1 MLERNA
7 WFRTAVVVIAFSAII
22 FLVDTLRRVWDFLGD
37 LLLIFF
43 LAYLVGSLII
53 HTVQSLMRVPGMKRP
68 IAVALVYAVL
78 IGIASVMGFLVI
90 PSTVTQAIELA
101 NLVPVYLE
109 RLPDLADRVEAYLA
123 GFNINIDLATL
134 IQFDSLTNW
143 GDALGGIVQDNALN
157 IARNVVSIVF
167 SASLVIVISFYVV
180 LDGGRRLNE
189 ALKVLPQR
197 AERETRFVLSTID
210 ETFRGYLRGMVVVSL
225 IYGVGTAG
233 VMLATGLPAALPV
246 AFVSSILLA
255 VPFIGDWLAL
265 ALPLIVAA
273 VSGDF
278 ITLLT
283 VLLTLLF
290 VQQVMLNLLT
300 PRILGRAVRM
310 PAMLVVIAVVLG
322 ARLAG
327 IAGALL
333 GVPTMGVVYAL
344 AVHYGMVIRK
354 RREAKEQARVRQS
367 RSASAARR
375 RAAAQEEA
383 PAHAPAE
390 PPPNPSLPAGGN
402 LAPAG
407 AAPEPGEQPPAAA
420 D

>member
-383 PAHAPAE
+383 PAPAPAE
-390 PPPNPSLPAGGN
+390 PPPNQIGRAHV
-402 LAPAG
+402 
-407 AAPEPGEQPPAAA
+407 
-420 D
+420 

>member
-383 PAHAPAE
+383 PASAPAE